1 MEVTKESGDIYIND
15 LVSVIWDNR
24 FLVSIATFAFIFMS
38 IIYALSLPNMY
49 TSHVLLKPSD
59 NNELLSSKIGAYSTI
74 AGIAGINLPGETVSK
89 SQEAIERIKS
99 IDFFSEEFLP
109 YVKLENLMAVRT
121 WNQKEN
127 KISYN
132 KKIFDENSNEWVRE
146 VAYPKNK
153 VPSSQEA
160 FQEYLKILS
169 VTQDIKT
176 SFVKISIK
184 HQSPYVSKKWVD
196 LIESNINK
204 SMRDRDMEIS
214 KNSIDFLNKEI
225 QKTNLQELKD
235 SIATLL
241 ESQIK
246 TLMIASVDEKYVF
259 KTISSS
265 VVSEE
270 KSDPNRFLI
279 VLLGLFIGFFVAS
292 ISVISYYFFQQKI

>member
-184 HQSPYVSKKWVD
+184 HQSPYVSKNG
-196 LIESNINK
+196 LI
-204 SMRDRDMEIS
+204 
-214 KNSIDFLNKEI
+214 
-225 QKTNLQELKD
+225 
-235 SIATLL
+235 LL
-241 ESQIK
+241 RVILIK
-246 TLMIASVDEKYVF
+246 V
-259 KTISSS
+259 
-265 VVSEE
+265 
-270 KSDPNRFLI
+270 
-279 VLLGLFIGFFVAS
+279 
-292 ISVISYYFFQQKI
+292 